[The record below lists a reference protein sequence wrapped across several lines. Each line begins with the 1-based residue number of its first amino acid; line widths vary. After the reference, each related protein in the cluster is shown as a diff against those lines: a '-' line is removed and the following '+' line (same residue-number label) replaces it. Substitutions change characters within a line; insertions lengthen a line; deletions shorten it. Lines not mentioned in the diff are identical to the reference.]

1 MSALQAKKNGCTLRK
16 KMCAIQAKEN
26 WCTSGEKKKC
36 LHFKGR
42 TVKNGEK
49 NILMI
54 KKKGGGV
61 KENKVYDSMPGKGL
75 STNLARVGST
85 GFHVLF

>member
-1 MSALQAKKNGCTLRK
+1 MQFKRRKIGALQARKKNV
-16 KMCAIQAKEN
+16 
-26 WCTSGEKKKC
+26 CTSREE
-36 LHFKGR
+36 HFSF
-42 TVKNGEK
+42 KNGEK

-54 KKKGGGV
+54 KKKGGGWV

>member
-1 MSALQAKKNGCTLRK
+1 MHFKREKKNV
-16 KMCAIQAKEN
+16 
-26 WCTSGEKKKC
+26 CTSREEQ
-36 LHFKGR
+36 FSF
-42 TVKNGEK
+42 KNGEK